1 MKTLIKKSKGKIS
14 KLFFSMMVAMLPI
27 MNAFVTASAAG
38 AGGLPQ
44 GGGNAATPSQDADQT
59 FLDLIGFFATWFGRI
74 GLVVGFVGAIMFGL
88 AIKDENADGKQRGL
102 MTMISGF
109 VVFAITL
116 SLDLFGLL

>member
-1 MKTLIKKSKGKIS
+1 
-14 KLFFSMMVAMLPI
+14 
-27 MNAFVTASAAG
+27 
-38 AGGLPQ
+38 
-44 GGGNAATPSQDADQT
+44 
-59 FLDLIGFFATWFGRI
+59 
-74 GLVVGFVGAIMFGL
+74 VGFVGAIMFGL